1 MMGQATLIRMRILPI
16 ILEIILN
23 LEIEFDDYFMNSL
36 ILLLTTFVEK
46 ISRLNFEEIKQTIK
60 IYDILCLKLKKINYL
75 EALSENDQKPFVVLK
90 NLLRFLKLYIDRSA
104 FETNLTSS
112 RNVWCLVS
120 YLAFE

>member
-1 MMGQATLIRMRILPI
+1 
-16 ILEIILN
+16 
-23 LEIEFDDYFMNSL
+23 MNSL

-46 ISRLNFEEIKQTIK
+46 LSRLNFEEVKQTIK
-60 IYDILCLKLKKINYL
+60 IFDILCLKLKKINYL
-75 EALSENDQKPFVVLK
+75 EALTENDQKPFVVLK

>member
-1 MMGQATLIRMRILPI
+1 
-16 ILEIILN
+16 
-23 LEIEFDDYFMNSL
+23 MNSL

-46 ISRLNFEEIKQTIK
+46 LSRLNFEEVKQTIK
-60 IYDILCLKLKKINYL
+60 IFDILCLKLKKINYL
-75 EALSENDQKPFVVLK
+75 EALTENDQKPFVVLK

-112 RNVWCLVS
+112 RNVYCLVS

>member
-1 MMGQATLIRMRILPI
+1 
-16 ILEIILN
+16 
-23 LEIEFDDYFMNSL
+23 MNSL